1 MTKLLLVLALA
12 IGFSSPA
19 SAAGSVKKKHY
30 TSKQQARVVEPAKQ
44 GKTVYDETTLDPWLW
59 TPCDYS
65 NGWKIDACG
74 GGN

>member
-1 MTKLLLVLALA
+1 MNNLLLVLALA
-12 IGFSSPA
+12 IAFASPA
-19 SAAGSVKKKHY
+19 SASGSVKKKHHTY
-30 TSKQQARVVEPAKQ
+30 KQARVLEPAKQ